1 MNRIVPIL
9 LALAVVGALGYFLF
23 GRGGTGASLGDV
35 GAVIPGQITSS
46 AAYTGAPLTKP
57 YSNSTFGFSLYMPE
71 GFSAQELGKNGDDAS
86 TVLIQSKSG
95 EGIQILIT
103 PFPEDTKVLTADQ
116 IRQDIPDM
124 QVRQPEEVAIGA
136 QYKGVA
142 FLSDNE
148 AFENASREVW
158 FVFRGNLYQI
168 STYERL
174 DTLLK
179 AIFATW
185 KFI

>member
-1 MNRIVPIL
+1 MSRIVPIL
-9 LALAVVGALGYFLF
+9 LALAVAGVAGFFLF
-23 GRGGTGASLGDV
+23 GRGGAGTGLGDIGTV
-35 GAVIPGQITSS
+35 TPGQITSS
-46 AAYTGAPLTKP
+46 APYTGAPLTKP
-57 YSNSTFGFSLYMPE
+57 YSNSAFGFSLSMPE
-71 GFSAQELGKNGDDAS
+71 GFSAQELEKNADGAS
-86 TVLIQSKSG
+86 TILIQNKSG
-95 EGIQILIT
+95 EGIQILVT

-185 KFI
+185 KFF

>member
-1 MNRIVPIL
+1 
-9 LALAVVGALGYFLF
+9 
-23 GRGGTGASLGDV
+23 
-35 GAVIPGQITSS
+35 
-46 AAYTGAPLTKP
+46 
-57 YSNSTFGFSLYMPE
+57 MPE
-71 GFSAQELGKNGDDAS
+71 GFSAQELEKNADGAS
-86 TVLIQSKSG
+86 TILIQNKSG
-95 EGIQILIT
+95 EGIQILVT

-185 KFI
+185 KFF